1 MNRDARD
8 PWVRGQ
14 LLNRIRGEY
23 DEMPDLKL
31 TSWQACRLW
40 NLTAALCDSMLE
52 TLVSERFLVRTATGA
67 YLRGTAQSI
76 ERAGVTLRMVQRESS
91 RHDVT

>member
-1 MNRDARD
+1 MS
-8 PWVRGQ
+8 Q

-40 NLTAALCDSMLE
+40 NLAAPVCDSMLE
-52 TLVSERFLVRTATGA
+52 TLVSERFLVRTRDGA
-67 YLRGTAQSI
+67 YLRESRAPASSSTAHRQ
-76 ERAGVTLRMVQRESS
+76 QRSQ
-91 RHDVT
+91 RGGILC

>member
-1 MNRDARD
+1 MSPTAGLPSTLRNGERHD
-8 PWVRGQ
+8 PCVGQ

-40 NLTAALCDSMLE
+40 NLTTPLCISMLE
-52 TLVSERFLVRTATGA
+52 TLVSERFLTRSADGA
-67 YLRGTAQSI
+67 YLRGGTPRPS
-76 ERAGVTLRMVQRESS
+76 EGV
-91 RHDVT
+91 